1 MHADGIVIIDD
12 DVDYS
17 CLLQLAF
24 NEVGVSNWI
33 ELIHDSCAAI
43 GYFKQFLPGA
53 VLPERTSPPALVLL
67 DLRMPK
73 IGGLEM
79 LRWIRAEPSLMH
91 IPVAV
96 FTGVEAHE
104 EFSEAI
110 AVGASSIHVKPF
122 SYRELVESARTLRD
136 KYLGRP
142 ALEAAA

>member
-1 MHADGIVIIDD
+1 MHADEIVIIDD

-17 CLLQLAF
+17 YLLQLAF
-24 NEVGVSNWI
+24 SEVGVINRI

-43 GYFKQFLPGA
+43 AYFKQFEPESLPS
-53 VLPERTSPPALVLL
+53 ERASPALVVL

-79 LRWIRAEPSLMH
+79 LRWIRGEPNLMH

-104 EFSEAI
+104 ELSEVI

-122 SYRELVESARTLRD
+122 SYRELVESARSLRD
-136 KYLGRP
+136 KYLGHP